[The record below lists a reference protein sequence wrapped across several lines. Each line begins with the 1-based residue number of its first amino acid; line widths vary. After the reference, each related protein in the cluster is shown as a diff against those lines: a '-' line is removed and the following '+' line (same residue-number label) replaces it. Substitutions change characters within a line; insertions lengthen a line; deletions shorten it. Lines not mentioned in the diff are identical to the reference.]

1 MTTNGIERNFR
12 EKVCAEIRV
21 LEEGIDRYRV
31 FTPFQFDD
39 GDHLAIVLKRED
51 NQWLLSDEGHT
62 LMHLTYQVD
71 EKEPQ
76 RGTRQKIIGNALSAF
91 GVDDREGELLLG
103 ISDNRYGDALY
114 SFTQALLR
122 ISDVTFLARE
132 RVKSTFMEDFRQQ
145 VRAVGSV
152 LPLSGNF

>member
-62 LMHLTYQVD
+62 LIHLTYQVD
-71 EKEPQ
+71 EKELQ
-76 RGTRQKIIGNALSAF
+76 RGTRQKISGNALSAF
-91 GVDDREGELLLG
+91 GVDDREGELLLR
-103 ISDNRYGDALY
+103 ISDNRYGN
-114 SFTQALLR
+114 R
-122 ISDVTFLARE
+122 
-132 RVKSTFMEDFRQQ
+132 
-145 VRAVGSV
+145 
-152 LPLSGNF
+152 SGNSSAAGSCGRSASMVRVTMDNAWFTT